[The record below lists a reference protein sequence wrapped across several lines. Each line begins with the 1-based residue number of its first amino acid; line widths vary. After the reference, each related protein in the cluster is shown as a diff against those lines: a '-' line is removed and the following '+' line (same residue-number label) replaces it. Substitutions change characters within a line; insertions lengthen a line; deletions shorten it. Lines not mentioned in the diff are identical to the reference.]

1 MEIWFS
7 TWYLWLI
14 AAVVLFIVEIVSSGF
29 VVACFGM
36 GALGATLIALLG
48 LGASWQVGA
57 FAVVSLLSFLVV
69 RPIVERRMRLPAV
82 ATGVDALIGRRIR
95 LREAVHVGSEYLELP
110 VDGDV
115 WRAKLIEP
123 QGLEVGQEVE
133 IVRID
138 GIVLE
143 VRPV

>member
-95 LREAVHVGSEYLELP
+95 LREAVHVGSEYLELQ